1 MRAILIVDDE
11 PRISA
16 VIRDFFENNRSIR
29 VQCAHTGPEAA
40 RMLTQEHYDL
50 GVIGLPL
57 RGSSGLDL
65 AALAVNEHTPVL
77 LMTGHPVLRLTM
89 QQFAFPYLGKPFTLH
104 ALRIAAAQVMSDPAR
119 QLARLK
125 ASLESLQANRDALAK
140 AMAESDR
147 LLDVIRAR
155 QQLGRWT
162 SAVAKTK
169 EALSVED
176 ARDG

>member
-1 MRAILIVDDE
+1 MRAILIADND
-11 PRISA
+11 PRICA
-16 VIRDFFENNRSIR
+16 VIRDFFESNQSIR
-29 VQCAHTGPEAA
+29 VRCAHTGPEAT
-40 RMLTQEHYDL
+40 RILTQEHYDL

-57 RGSSGLDL
+57 RESSGLDL

-77 LMTGHPVLRLTM
+77 LMTGHPVFHLTM

-104 ALRIAAAQVMSDPAR
+104 ALRIATEQVMSDPGR
-119 QLARLK
+119 RLARLK
-125 ASLESLQANRDALAK
+125 TSLERLQANRDALAK
-140 AMAESDR
+140 AMAASDR

-176 ARDG
+176 TRDG